1 MGVYSELDLEQR
13 YGDDPFTEDDPFVE
27 DKSFVEVDTP
37 AEDNPFAEDDA
48 PTQGGADDMP
58 APEQAKDIPADQPPV
73 SDNGAAQPA
82 VDKAAD
88 EDAKRKAHEEA
99 EVKRKAEWETKQAQK
114 KADEQKKLDELAAMS
129 DEELMTASTQ
139 RVGTDIEKLTR
150 RNMKECV
157 AEHIQ
162 TLCLDDLA
170 FARKVMHPRKS
181 MIHCIWYINRK
192 AREFIEQEMKD
203 NDFPKENGV
212 YGGDVPDDLC
222 YQWAVDYFND
232 PDAKED
238 HEEDEK
244 FVPQPYRS
252 TATAKSKKSKGS
264 KDKASTNT
272 NAKTAKDSTPKT
284 PPAAQ
289 KKQSDSVQLTFG
301 DFLMPEEKAG

>member
-1 MGVYSELDLEQR
+1 MGVYSELDLER
-13 YGDDPFTEDDPFVE
+13 EYSDDPFTEDDPFVE
-27 DKSFVEVDTP
+27 DDSFVEVDTP
-37 AEDNPFAEDDA
+37 AEDNPFTEDEATA
-48 PTQGGADDMP
+48 PAGADAAP
-58 APEQAKDIPADQPPV
+58 AVTAEPEQDEDIPAVQPQADQVPA
-73 SDNGAAQPA
+73 SDNGTAQPA
-82 VDKAAD
+82 VDKAAA

-99 EVKRKAEWETKQAQK
+99 EAKRKAEWEAKQAQK
-114 KADEQKKLDELAAMS
+114 KADELLQLAKLDAMS
-129 DEELMTASTQ
+129 NEELMAASTQ

-238 HEEDEK
+238 QEEDEK
-244 FVPQPYRS
+244 FVPRPYCGAS
-252 TATAKSKKSKGS
+252 TASTKKSAAKGKAK
-264 KDKASTNT
+264 KDVK
-272 NAKTAKDSTPKT
+272 KKDDPKPTPK
-284 PPAAQ
+284 AESEGQISLLGVA
-289 KKQSDSVQLTFG
+289 
-301 DFLMPEEKAG
+301 

>member
-1 MGVYSELDLEQR
+1 MGVYSEMDLEQR

-27 DKSFVEVDTP
+27 DDSFVEVDTP

-48 PTQGGADDMP
+48 VTPGGVDGAPTVTAE
-58 APEQAKDIPADQPPV
+58 PEQAKDIPAGQPQADQVPAP
-73 SDNGAAQPA
+73 DNGAAQPA

-99 EVKRKAEWETKQAQK
+99 EAKRKAEWEAKQKKK
-114 KADEQKKLDELAAMS
+114 KADELLQLAKLDAMS
-129 DEELMTASTQ
+129 NEELMAASTQ

-162 TLCLDDLA
+162 TLCLDDPA

-192 AREFIEQEMKD
+192 AREFVEQEMKD
-203 NDFPKENGV
+203 NGFPKENGV
-212 YGGDVPDDLC
+212 YGSDVPDDLC

-232 PDAKED
+232 PEAKED

-244 FVPQPYRS
+244 FVPQPYRGTTTTS
-252 TATAKSKKSKGS
+252 AKKSASKGKGKGTSAKGS
-264 KDKASTNT
+264 A
-272 NAKTAKDSTPKT
+272 
-284 PPAAQ
+284 
-289 KKQSDSVQLTFG
+289 
-301 DFLMPEEKAG
+301 EKAAPSKAKQAAEAEGQLSLLGAA

>member
-27 DKSFVEVDTP
+27 DESFVEVDTP
-37 AEDNPFAEDDA
+37 SEDNPFTEDDDSA
-48 PTQGGADDMP
+48 PIGVDAVPAVTAEPEQTENIPAVQPQADQAP
-58 APEQAKDIPADQPPV
+58 AP
-73 SDNGAAQPA
+73 DNGAARP
-82 VDKAAD
+82 AAD

-99 EVKRKAEWETKQAQK
+99 EAKRKAEWEAKQAQK

-129 DEELMTASTQ
+129 DAELMTASTQ
-139 RVGTDIEKLTR
+139 RVSADTEKLTR

-238 HEEDEK
+238 HKEDEK
-244 FVPQPYRS
+244 FVPQPYHGAS
-252 TATAKSKKSKGS
+252 TASTKKSAAKGKAK
-264 KDKASTNT
+264 KDTK
-272 NAKTAKDSTPKT
+272 KKDDPKPTPK
-284 PPAAQ
+284 AESEGQISLLGVA
-289 KKQSDSVQLTFG
+289 
-301 DFLMPEEKAG
+301 